1 MTWIRR
7 RGQQLVDRLEA
18 AGSCA
23 RRAHPDGRRSSLL
36 DVTDTGRQAHAA
48 SEAATLDELVLRLG
62 PLAARD
68 LDQLGTLLAAARA
81 HLSAPV

>member
-1 MTWIRR
+1 MKQTTPCTR
-7 RGQQLVDRLEA
+7 VV
-18 AGSCA
+18 A
-23 RRAHPDGRRSSLL
+23 RVSVSVGVRAHPDGRRSSLL

-48 SEAATLDELVLRLG
+48 SEAATLDELGLRLG

-68 LDQLGTLLAAARA
+68 LDQLGTLLAVARA